1 MRKLLILMLA
11 AVFVLTFG
19 CGKSDQTG
27 SEGKSDPHQV
37 GQQGDQRSPEEGSSP
52 KRGRQRPDA
61 DSPNKG
67 KPGADLEDI
76 DVDKLDIPDRLKKAI
91 KSGQIPKERVR
102 EMLAQMGQGGGPGG
116 GAPAALVNVAPVE
129 RKSLNSY
136 LVLNGIVEPERKIEI
151 FSRLS
156 AYVKKI
162 VKEEGA
168 FVKENDILATLDDT
182 EIRISHEQAKIQLEQ
197 ARLSLEEAEANF
209 NRSKELIKKDLI
221 SEQEFQTAEA
231 TYKQRQL
238 DHQNRQ
244 ESFKDLELQLNWTR
258 IRSLSD
264 GYITERL
271 IEVGDRVTANQQV
284 YTIEDFSPLLIRV
297 FVPTSDSVKLDT
309 GMPAEVTTE
318 IMEGYIFQGSVK
330 LINPRVDVQTGTVKV
345 TIEVFD
351 ETQNL
356 KPGMFVEAKIV
367 IGKKDNV
374 LVIPR
379 RAILF
384 KQNKTYVFVMK
395 QNQVSQRE
403 VTLGLTE
410 EDHVEILSGLEQGEV
425 IVTVGVEGLEDGE
438 RVEVVQ

>member
-11 AVFVLTFG
+11 AFIVLTFG

-27 SEGKSDPHQV
+27 AEGRSDSHQM
-37 GQQGDQRSPEEGSSP
+37 GQQNEKRSSDQGDSQKREG
-52 KRGRQRPDA
+52 Q
-61 DSPNKG
+61 
-67 KPGADLEDI
+67 KPGADSRRGGKPEAELEDI
-76 DVDKLDIPDRLKKAI
+76 DVDKLDIPDRMKEAI

-102 EMLAQMGQGGGPGG
+102 EILARMGQGGGPGG

-129 RKSLNSY
+129 RKNLNSY
-136 LVLNGIVEPERKIEI
+136 LVLNGIVEPERKVEI

-156 AYVKKI
+156 AYVKQI
-162 VKEEGA
+162 VKEEGD
-168 FVKENDILATLDDT
+168 FVKENDVLATLDDK
-182 EIRISHEQAKIQLEQ
+182 EIRISYEQAKIQLEQ

-209 NRSKELIKKDLI
+209 SRSQELIKKELI
-221 SEQEFQTAEA
+221 SEQEFQTTEA
-231 TYKQRQL
+231 AYKQRQL

-297 FVPTSDSVKLDT
+297 FVPTSDSIKLKP
-309 GMPAEVTTE
+309 GMRTEVTTE
-318 IMEGYIFQGSVK
+318 IMEGATFEGNVK
-330 LINPRVDVQTGTVKV
+330 LINPRIDVQSGTVKV
-345 TIEVFD
+345 TVEVFD
-351 ETQNL
+351 ETMML

-367 IGKKDNV
+367 IGQKEDV

-379 RAILF
+379 KSILF
-384 KQNKTYVFVMK
+384 KQNKTYVFVMDR
-395 QNQVSQRE
+395 NQVAQRE
-403 VTLGLTE
+403 IALGLTE
-410 EDHVEILSGLEQGEV
+410 EDHVEVLSGLEQGEI

-438 RVEVVQ
+438 RVEVVR